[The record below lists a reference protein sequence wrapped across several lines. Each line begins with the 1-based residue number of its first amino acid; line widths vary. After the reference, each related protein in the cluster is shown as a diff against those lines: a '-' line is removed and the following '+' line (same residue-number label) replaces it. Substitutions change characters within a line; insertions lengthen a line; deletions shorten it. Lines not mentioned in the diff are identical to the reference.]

1 MLNVLPTQS
10 SDSPARA
17 HRAFSSEVDPGSR
30 KENASRQ
37 KARLRIT
44 KVYGFRCSMRI
55 TPLAL
60 LLLSF
65 LAATPARAE
74 LHITRDHGGYVEEYK
89 VKYKQIRDS
98 GQRVIIDGICNS
110 ACTLVPMN
118 KICVTPRASLGFH
131 QAYYDKA
138 FTFGIKVTSAEGTS
152 DLMSYYPDTVKDWIR
167 RNGGLTTEMKK
178 IKNGEELWKIVD
190 PCPEEW

>member
-1 MLNVLPTQS
+1 
-10 SDSPARA
+10 
-17 HRAFSSEVDPGSR
+17 
-30 KENASRQ
+30 
-37 KARLRIT
+37 
-44 KVYGFRCSMRI
+44 MRI

-60 LLLSF
+60 LLLSL
-65 LAATPARAE
+65 LAATPARAD
-74 LHITRDHGGYVEEYK
+74 LHITRDRGGYVAEYK
-89 VKYKQIRDS
+89 AKYQRIRDHHE
-98 GQRVIIDGICNS
+98 RVIIDGICNS
-110 ACTLVPMN
+110 ACTLVFGIVPMN

-178 IKNGEELWKIVD
+178 IKNGEDLWKIVD
-190 PCPEEW
+190 PCPEEF